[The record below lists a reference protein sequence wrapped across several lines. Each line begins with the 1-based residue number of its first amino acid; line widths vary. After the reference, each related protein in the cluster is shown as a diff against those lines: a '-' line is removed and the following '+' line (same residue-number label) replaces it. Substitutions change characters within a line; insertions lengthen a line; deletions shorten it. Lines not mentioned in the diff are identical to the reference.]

1 MYIRK
6 YLIDFQLLI
15 FIFKVKL
22 NLKVR
27 KNNPYHTL
35 KKLFETGN
43 IEDYEEFFN
52 EFGKTNIQKVT
63 GISYPKV
70 LKTLN
75 EPDILS
81 LRNIIEL
88 SKEVE
93 VDPRKI
99 AILILDTVEKNQKS
113 KKK

>member
-1 MYIRK
+1 
-6 YLIDFQLLI
+6 
-15 FIFKVKL
+15 
-22 NLKVR
+22 
-27 KNNPYHTL
+27 
-35 KKLFETGN
+35 
-43 IEDYEEFFN
+43 
-52 EFGKTNIQKVT
+52 VT

>member
-1 MYIRK
+1 MH
-6 YLIDFQLLI
+6 
-15 FIFKVKL
+15 
-22 NLKVR
+22 